1 MDRDEMR
8 EILETIARES
18 ANPTARVSA
27 IRALRQLDEEGKD
40 PEPGR
45 SRCSLRWRVRGSRE

>member
-1 MDRDEMR
+1 MR

-40 PEPGR
+40 RQARALALFTEMA
-45 SRCSLRWRVRGSRE
+45 RERQP

>member
-18 ANPTARVSA
+18 ANPTARGECYQG
-27 IRALRQLDEEGKD
+27 AL
-40 PEPGR
+40 PA
-45 SRCSLRWRVRGSRE
+45 

>member
-18 ANPTARVSA
+18 ANPTAPVSA
-27 IRALRQLDEEGKD
+27 IRALRQLDEEGRIRR
-40 PEPGR
+40 PGR
-45 SRCSLRWRVRGSRE
+45 SRYSRRWRVRGSRE

>member
-27 IRALRQLDEEGKD
+27 IRALRQLDEEGKH
-40 PEPGR
+40 PEAR
-45 SRCSLRWRVRGSRE
+45 ALALFTEMARERQP

>member
-1 MDRDEMR
+1 MR

-40 PEPGR
+40 RQARALALFTEMA
-45 SRCSLRWRVRGSRE
+45 RER